1 MIFSFCKKFH
11 RKKFPKK
18 YFSAEKKKLKNIFEK
33 KIEKLKMLRFWCFAY
48 KKLTSQ
54 NFQLF
59 NFFFEKYFQLFFSA
73 EKYFFENFF
82 RSNFLQNENII
93 QPHSSVMPA
102 GIVHRVVAAIYCS
115 RNREKSSKIKGF
127 PIFTSFSQ
135 QLLTI
140 RSTTVVIRV
149 VFPLSL
155 GSPRPRKN
163 IF

>member
-1 MIFSFCKKFH
+1 MFCIQKFDISKFSTFQLF
-11 RKKFPKK
+11 
-18 YFSAEKKKLKNIFEK
+18 FSKNIF
-33 KIEKLKMLRFWCFAY
+33 RF
-48 KKLTSQ
+48 S
-54 NFQLF
+54 
-59 NFFFEKYFQLFFSA
+59 FSA

-82 RSNFLQNENII
+82 RSNFLQNENIV

-115 RNREKSSKIKGF
+115 RNREKSSEIKGF

-155 GSPRPRKN
+155 GSPRPRK
-163 IF
+163 IFFEAKFQKSKTVHLK